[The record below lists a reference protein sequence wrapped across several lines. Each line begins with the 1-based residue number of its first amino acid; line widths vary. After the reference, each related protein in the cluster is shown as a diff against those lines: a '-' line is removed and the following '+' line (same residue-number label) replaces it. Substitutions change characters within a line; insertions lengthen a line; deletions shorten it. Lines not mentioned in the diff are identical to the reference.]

1 MFTPTVYIYIKE
13 TCTLIHGNKPATDV
27 YVPYQKIRALH
38 IECLLTQGKP
48 FANMAIKKKKKP
60 SEKHGFASCKCSD
73 SYVTEF
79 TSLHTTHG

>member
-48 FANMAIKKKKKP
+48 FANMAIKKKKNHLKNMVLR
-60 SEKHGFASCKCSD
+60 AANVLI
-73 SYVTEF
+73 VT
-79 TSLHTTHG
+79 